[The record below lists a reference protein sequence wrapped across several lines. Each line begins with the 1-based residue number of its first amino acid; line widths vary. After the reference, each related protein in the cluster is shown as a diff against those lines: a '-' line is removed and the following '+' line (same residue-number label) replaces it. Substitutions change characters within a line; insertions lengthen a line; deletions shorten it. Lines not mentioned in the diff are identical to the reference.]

1 MLKNNI
7 ILEIAMNWCKSLVQ
21 EAGTSGMY
29 VIVPVSFDK
38 IVKIGCTRCGCFTL
52 KTRLKYKY
60 IYCYNIDQM
69 PVHVISI
76 IKIGLIFGHLRC

>member
-1 MLKNNI
+1 MSKNNI

-38 IVKIGCTRCGCFTL
+38 ILKIGYTRCGCFTN
-52 KTRLKYKY
+52 TNTN
-60 IYCYNIDQM
+60 IYTATTSTKCLYM
-69 PVHVISI
+69 LSS
-76 IKIGLIFGHLRC
+76 